1 MTTSNLRAAN
11 KYSFH
16 IGVGVGA
23 GPVSVDLKF
32 KASILSDW
40 ERKAVAARLAG
51 IDFIFIF

>member
-51 IDFIFIF
+51 IDFFIF